1 MISVLKE
8 QLAIDLNCAKED
20 FDREKNIV
28 KMLSHNCLKRRNIS
42 EELVLF
48 MACFGKSTVAA
59 VNDELKEFMT
69 GYIEDIEGFRCFD
82 MPLHVLE
89 DELKRHDGIVSE
101 MEEFYLLDSGE
112 IQQVNPT
119 FDIEI
124 LEGKAI
130 EKLYHDPRF
139 HMAMGYSQE
148 SDRRDMLAVVAY
160 EKGEILGVAAASN
173 DTDEIWQIGIDV
185 IPEKQKQHVATD
197 IVRIISNEVLKRNKI
212 PYYGTAWS
220 NIASKRVAINAGY
233 KPVWVEMKAMKIG
246 DTKLREESYA
256 IR

>member
-1 MISVLKE
+1 MISALKE

-20 FDREKNIV
+20 FDREQNIV
-28 KMLSHNCLKRRNIS
+28 KTLSHSWLKRRNIS
-42 EELVLF
+42 KELMLF

-59 VNDELKEFMT
+59 VSDELKEFMA
-69 GYIEDIEGFRCFD
+69 GYIKDMDGFRCFD
-82 MPLHVLE
+82 MPLHDLE
-89 DELKRHDGIVSE
+89 AELKKYGCIISE
-101 MEEFYLLDSGE
+101 IEEFYLLNSRE

-130 EKLYHDPRF
+130 EKLYYDHRF

-148 SDRRDMLAVVAY
+148 SERRDMLAVVAY
-160 EKGEILGVAAASN
+160 ENGEILGVAAASN
-173 DTDEIWQIGIDV
+173 DTDDIWQIGVDV
-185 IPEKQKQHVATD
+185 VSEKQKQHVATD

-212 PYYGTAWS
+212 SYYGTAWS

-233 KPVWVEMKAMKIG
+233 KPVWVEMKAMK
-246 DTKLREESYA
+246 
-256 IR
+256 